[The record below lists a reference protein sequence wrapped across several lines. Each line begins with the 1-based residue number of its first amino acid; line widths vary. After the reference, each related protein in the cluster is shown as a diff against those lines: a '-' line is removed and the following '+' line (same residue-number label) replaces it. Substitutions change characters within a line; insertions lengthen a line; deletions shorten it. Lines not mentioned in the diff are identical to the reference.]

1 MNTAAPKMHKK
12 LFASCGDKGILNR
25 QYLQPGNT
33 KELAFLEEN
42 SSVWKFARVNLEIE
56 VLSVWMP
63 SVSLVSI
70 KYWLPIKFMKLLL
83 QFLAHPQIGEI
94 IGSWVGWIGMTTH
107 VASSQETISRT

>member
-1 MNTAAPKMHKK
+1 M
-12 LFASCGDKGILNR
+12 
-25 QYLQPGNT
+25 QPRKT

-70 KYWLPIKFMKLLL
+70 KYWLPIKIMKLLL
-83 QFLAHPQIGEI
+83 QFLAHPQIGEN
-94 IGSWVGWIGMTTH
+94 IGSWVGWIGMTTG
-107 VASSQETISRT
+107 VASAPETISRT